1 MRVIGTAGH
10 VDHGKSTLV
19 QALTG
24 IDPDRLQEEKKRG
37 MTIDLGFAWID
48 LPLVD
53 SPDSTAPSTATSKNS
68 SDSNTSSKKKN
79 SSSKKSNPRTGSSAK
94 EAVPMQSVGIV
105 DVPGHIDFIKNML
118 AGIGSVDACLLVIAA
133 DEGVMP
139 QTREHLAILDLLAVP
154 AGVVALTKVDLIDDE
169 EWLDLVELDVVEL
182 LQETRLANAPIV
194 RVSAAT
200 DVGLDQ
206 LRHELASTFAQLAPR
221 RNRAR
226 PRLPADRIFSLS
238 GFGTIVTGTLSDGLF
253 AVGDPVEILPHGV
266 AARIR
271 GLQTHN
277 QQIEQG
283 KPGSRLAINLSGV
296 SVDEI
301 QRGNVIAKPDTLRST
316 ILVDVDFRLLADAPK
331 AIVHNQA
338 VDFFSG
344 AAEVPAR
351 VRLIGSEAIEPGQSG
366 WLQLRLEKPM
376 VVAAGDRYIL
386 RQPSPSMTLG
396 GGSILSPHPRRR
408 WRRFDP
414 QVIARLETLAQ
425 GDPGEILLQTLARNL
440 SLTAPELI
448 EQSGLDIELAKSAL
462 QELQDA
468 GAIITIQA
476 GKSDSLFS
484 VGAWQQLNE
493 NLEALLQNFHI
504 QHSLRLGM
512 QREELRNRLQSAV
525 STNKSGAGNSEIP
538 VRLFN
543 AFIEDAVENSHISAN
558 DTVIWQADF
567 APQLTSQQQKS
578 VEKLLAAYAAQ
589 KFAPPN
595 MVDTLQLLNQDEN
608 LLEYLIESNQ
618 LIRIGDGILF
628 RQSDF
633 AEMLDEI
640 QKYAQQHGSVSL
652 AQVRDLF
659 QTSRK
664 YAQAVLEEM
673 DVRRITRRNGDIRLL
688 R

>member
-79 SSSKKSNPRTGSSAK
+79 SSSKKSNPHTGSSAK

-206 LRHELASTFAQLAPR
+206 LRHELANTFAQLAPR

-673 DVRRITRRNGDIRLL
+673 DVRRITRRDGDIRLL